1 MGNEDHASGA
11 GTATG
16 LQASQGMMPPSEGV
30 ARHCDGDCG
39 QIRCRTIHRRP
50 RRWRALGCLL
60 PAAGLLLAPGVPAA
74 HAQVLRLYSTMKS
87 TNTPGLRCWGSRV
100 GMAAPVMVYEQ
111 PLPAA
116 RSLGVTH
123 SMVAA
128 TGAPRDGFLP
138 VITSVGVRGF
148 VVERDVIR
156 DSWMKMPCV
165 VRRNAANGY
174 LTFSYGLTAV
184 P

>member
-1 MGNEDHASGA
+1 MGNADHAGGA
-11 GTATG
+11 ETAAGAQPGERTI
-16 LQASQGMMPPSEGV
+16 PSNPAGRRS
-30 ARHCDGDCG
+30 AGGCG
-39 QIRCRTIHRRP
+39 QSRCRAARP

-60 PAAGLLLAPGVPAA
+60 PAAGLLLALGASAA
-74 HAQVLRLYSTMKS
+74 HAEALHLYSTMKS

-100 GMAAPVMVYEQ
+100 GNATAMVVYEQ

-116 RSLGVTH
+116 RPLGITR

-148 VVERDVIR
+148 VVERDVMR
-156 DSWMKMPCV
+156 DRWMAMPCV
-165 VRRNAANGY
+165 VRRNASTGH
-174 LTFSYGLTAV
+174 LTFSYGLNAV